1 MKTKIQNIGFSLI
14 EVLVALFI
22 FAVALLGLTSLQ
34 LAALRASNL
43 ATELSQSTIHL
54 HNQAELQ
61 LTEDQHVKQTR

>member
-1 MKTKIQNIGFSLI
+1 MKTTIQNIGFSLI

-34 LAALRASNL
+34 VSALRATNL
-43 ATELSQSTIHL
+43 ATELSQSTIQL

-61 LTEDQHVKQTR
+61 SAGAQYE